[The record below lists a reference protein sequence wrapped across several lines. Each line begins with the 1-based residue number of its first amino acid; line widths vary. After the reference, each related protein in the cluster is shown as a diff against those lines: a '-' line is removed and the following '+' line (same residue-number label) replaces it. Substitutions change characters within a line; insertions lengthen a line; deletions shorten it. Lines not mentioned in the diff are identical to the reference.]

1 MSYTEENQLQRHKTM
16 GASSINLKVMR
27 RIFEKNSKKLMSL
40 LDVTSSLPAV
50 LVGAHHAAFTRPG
63 PSCSKVEST
72 IHWINLYSLDRANWF
87 P

>member
-1 MSYTEENQLQRHKTM
+1 
-16 GASSINLKVMR
+16 
-27 RIFEKNSKKLMSL
+27 MSL
-40 LDVTSSLPAV
+40 LDITSSLPAV